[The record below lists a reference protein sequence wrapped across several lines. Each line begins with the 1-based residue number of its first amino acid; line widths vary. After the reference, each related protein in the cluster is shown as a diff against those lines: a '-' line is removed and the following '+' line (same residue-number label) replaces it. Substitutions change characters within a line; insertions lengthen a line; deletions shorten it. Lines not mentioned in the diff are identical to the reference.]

1 MLSDYACGEDEFS
14 CSNHK
19 CVPISLKC
27 NGQNDCGD
35 NSDETKDCIGISLQ
49 IIKLVKYEIKFNFVT
64 LIIKLIIN

>member
-1 MLSDYACGEDEFS
+1 MLLDYACGEDEFS

-35 NSDETKDCIGISLQ
+35 NSDETKDCIGIFNNHL
-49 IIKLVKYEIKFNFVT
+49 IINKLVFLVNFIA
-64 LIIKLIIN
+64 LIIK